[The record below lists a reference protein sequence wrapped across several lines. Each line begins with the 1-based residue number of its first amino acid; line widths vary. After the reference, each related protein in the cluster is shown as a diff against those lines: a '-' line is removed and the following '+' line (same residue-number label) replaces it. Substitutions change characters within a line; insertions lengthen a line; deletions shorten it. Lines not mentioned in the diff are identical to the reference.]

1 MFNRFFLFLCSVCNH
16 GNEERLM
23 RLGNEMTLSDIAH
36 LALFNL
42 TLETEKKFH
51 DLDTDVVPF
60 LKDHWKYLQPSSE
73 VIFCCG
79 SFLFW
84 SLNIYLLIIVFI
96 LDHNAINFRTEN
108 TNFGCFL
115 AMQRPVCKTISNF
128 NIDNC
133 WILLFLLDLHAAE
146 NRRRSRP
153 CGV

>member
-1 MFNRFFLFLCSVCNH
+1 
-16 GNEERLM
+16 M

-79 SFLFW
+79 SFLF
-84 SLNIYLLIIVFI
+84 
-96 LDHNAINFRTEN
+96 
-108 TNFGCFL
+108 
-115 AMQRPVCKTISNF
+115 
-128 NIDNC
+128 
-133 WILLFLLDLHAAE
+133 
-146 NRRRSRP
+146 
-153 CGV
+153 